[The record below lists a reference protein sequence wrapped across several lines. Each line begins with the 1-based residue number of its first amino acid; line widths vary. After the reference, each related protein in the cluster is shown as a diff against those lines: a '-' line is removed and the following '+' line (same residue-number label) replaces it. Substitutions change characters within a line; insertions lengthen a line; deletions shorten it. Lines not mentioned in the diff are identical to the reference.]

1 MMMYFFLFRVTAVLT
16 VHVVGSLIFFLLRG
30 QGTFTAKDM
39 EAGVVMMM
47 PCYNEG
53 PHELQKTM
61 DSVVMM
67 KYPEENRVMIIV
79 VDGWVTGAD
88 NRLSTPEILS
98 NLLGFDM
105 DPEDN
110 TLFHYRSLGK
120 VRNNFANVYAGV
132 YEKEVGEE
140 LKSLKY
146 LVIVKRG
153 GPEEAGSRRA
163 GNRGKRD
170 SQLILLGMYNRIH
183 HNGKPSKLDMTI
195 VKGLFSLGLPA
206 KDVEYLMA
214 IDADT
219 QIDEKAI
226 AHMVHSMEHNK
237 KILACCGETQ
247 VDNKAQSWVTTI
259 QVYEYYS
266 SHHLKKAFESLF
278 GCVTCLP
285 GCFTM

>member
-1 MMMYFFLFRVTAVLT
+1 
-16 VHVVGSLIFFLLRG
+16 
-30 QGTFTAKDM
+30 
-39 EAGVVMMM
+39 
-47 PCYNEG
+47 
-53 PHELQKTM
+53 
-61 DSVVMM
+61 
-67 KYPEENRVMIIV
+67 MIIV
-79 VDGWVTGAD
+79 ADGWVTGAD

-98 NLLGFDM
+98 SLLGFEM
-105 DPEDN
+105 DTEED

-140 LKSLKY
+140 TKSLKY

-153 GPEEAGSRRA
+153 GPEEAGSNRA

-183 HNGKPSKLDMTI
+183 HNRKPSELDMAI

-219 QIDEKAI
+219 RVDEKSI
-226 AHMVHSMEHNK
+226 PHMIYSMEHDK

-247 VDNKAQSWVTTI
+247 VDNKAQSWVTMI
-259 QVYEYYS
+259 QVYEYFS